1 MKVKYDNPIRTN
13 VTKETKKEIENFC
26 EINDIKISDFLR
38 DAIELYLSEMKEEV
52 HRAQIETIVIYNSSM
67 AYYLRKLGFTQIR
80 MEGNNK
86 QPGRHIYIFEKTKE
100 LQVAM
105 ANYSKSNSN
114 SISISAGEVAE
125 DGNYATSTTIKSQ
138 G

>member
-13 VTKETKKEIENFC
+13 VTKETKIKIENFC
-26 EINDIKISDFLR
+26 EVNGIKISDFLR
-38 DAIELYLSEMKEEV
+38 DAVEFYLSEMREDD
-52 HRAQIETIVIYNSSM
+52 RAQLETIVIYNSSM
-67 AYYLRKLGFTQIR
+67 AYYLRKLGFTQIK
-80 MEGNNK
+80 MEENNK

-114 SISISAGEVAE
+114 SISISKGEVAE
-125 DGNYATSTTIKSQ
+125 DGNYTTSTTIKSQ
-138 G
+138 R

>member
-13 VTKETKKEIENFC
+13 VTKETKLKIENFC
-26 EINDIKISDFLR
+26 EVNDIKISDFLR
-38 DAIELYLSEMKEEV
+38 DAIEFYLSEMKEDN
-52 HRAQIETIVIYNSSM
+52 RAKLETIVIYNSSM
-67 AYYLRKLGFTQIR
+67 AYYLRKLGFTQIK
-80 MEGNNK
+80 MEENNK

-114 SISISAGEVAE
+114 SISISTGEVSE
-125 DGNYATSTTIKSQ
+125 DGNYTTSTTIKSQ
-138 G
+138 R

>member
-13 VTKETKKEIENFC
+13 ITKETKIKIENFC
-26 EINDIKISDFLR
+26 EVNGIKISDFLR
-38 DAIELYLSEMKEEV
+38 DAVEFYLSEMREDD
-52 HRAQIETIVIYNSSM
+52 RAQLETIVIYNSSM
-67 AYYLRKLGFTQIR
+67 AYYLRKLGFTQIK
-80 MEGNNK
+80 MEENNK

-114 SISISAGEVAE
+114 SISISKGEVAE
-125 DGNYATSTTIKSQ
+125 DGNYTTSTTIKSQ
-138 G
+138 R

>member
-13 VTKETKKEIENFC
+13 VTKETKLKIENFC
-26 EINDIKISDFLR
+26 EVNDIKISDFLR
-38 DAIELYLSEMKEEV
+38 DAVEFYLSEMKEDN
-52 HRAQIETIVIYNSSM
+52 RAQLETIVIYNSSM
-67 AYYLRKLGFTQIR
+67 AYYLRKLGFTQIK
-80 MEGNNK
+80 MEENNK

-114 SISISAGEVAE
+114 SNSISTGEVAE
-125 DGNYATSTTIKSQ
+125 DGNYTTSTTIKSQ
-138 G
+138 R

>member
-13 VTKETKKEIENFC
+13 VTKETKIKIENFC
-26 EINDIKISDFLR
+26 EVNGIKISDFLR
-38 DAIELYLSEMKEEV
+38 DAVEFYLSEMREDD
-52 HRAQIETIVIYNSSM
+52 HAQLETIVIYNSSM
-67 AYYLRKLGFTQIR
+67 AYYLRKLGFTQIK
-80 MEGNNK
+80 MEENNK

-125 DGNYATSTTIKSQ
+125 DGNYTTSTAIKSQ
-138 G
+138 R

>member
-13 VTKETKKEIENFC
+13 VTKETKIKIENFC
-26 EINDIKISDFLR
+26 EVNGIKISDFLR
-38 DAIELYLSEMKEEV
+38 DAVEFYLSEMREDD
-52 HRAQIETIVIYNSSM
+52 RAQLETIVIYNSSM
-67 AYYLRKLGFTQIR
+67 AYYLRKLGFTQIK
-80 MEGNNK
+80 MEENNK

-114 SISISAGEVAE
+114 SISISTEEVAE
-125 DGNYATSTTIKSQ
+125 DGNYTTSTTIKSQ
-138 G
+138 R

>member
-13 VTKETKKEIENFC
+13 VTKETKLKIENFC
-26 EINDIKISDFLR
+26 GVNDIKISDFLR
-38 DAIELYLSEMKEEV
+38 DAIEFYLSEMKEDD
-52 HRAQIETIVIYNSSM
+52 RAQLETIVIYNSSM
-67 AYYLRKLGFTQIR
+67 AYYLRKSGFTQIK
-80 MEGNNK
+80 MEENNK

>member
-13 VTKETKKEIENFC
+13 VTKETKREIENFC

-38 DAIELYLSEMKEEV
+38 DAIELYLSEMREEDS
-52 HRAQIETIVIYNSSM
+52 RAQLETMVIYNSSM
-67 AYYLRKLGFTQIR
+67 VYYLRKLGFIQIR
-80 MEGNNK
+80 MEENNK

-100 LQVAM
+100 LQAAM

-114 SISISAGEVAE
+114 SNSTREVVE
-125 DGNYATSTTIKSQ
+125 DGKYTTSTTIKSQ
-138 G
+138 R